1 MKKTLM
7 ILLSLML
14 TMPMMAQYRR
24 PYARPSRPHFSRPVA
39 VVRSDRYYNP
49 VDIYVGIRVGGALA
63 TMISDDSYF
72 DDNKMRAGVNAGMVI
87 GFQMAPQLPLYF
99 ETGLLYVEK
108 GGKNDSHGN
117 DYSYSLNYLEMPMV
131 LKFDCEVGDDMSIQ
145 PFFGGYV
152 AAGVSGKIK
161 DFRNRQAYSSYDDEG
176 FKRFDAG
183 LRMGC
188 GFQFDHLYAE
198 VGYDLGLANVGRKY
212 FDTTR
217 TGLLFATLGVNF

>member
-72 DDNKMRAGVNAGMVI
+72 DDNKMRAGVNSV
-87 GFQMAPQLPLYF
+87 
-99 ETGLLYVEK
+99 LYVEK

-131 LKFDCEVGDDMSIQ
+131 LKFDCELDDGMSIQ